1 MASTFDA
8 YPPAARSSA
17 AESPSKL
24 RDEINRMS
32 QRLVRARQ
40 SYAQDLL
47 SGDPEVPLDEQLSVI
62 ESYMARLE
70 VATEQLRQHD
80 AGERPRGP
88 TFRTSPCRCVL
99 RRRPRAQPEVH
110 RPQQEVPHAWSPQ
123 APAAAPAPAPS
134 TGPGIANP
142 DGSPLLGDGG
152 TVLRT
157 EDAAVGEYIR
167 HAADQRW
174 LTSNGRFAGGDLD
187 AICEVILAALA
198 HKHGVA
204 LEDERQ
210 RLARQVDARY
220 RRDYG

>member
-1 MASTFDA
+1 MASMFDA

-17 AESPSKL
+17 ADSPSKL

-80 AGERPRGP
+80 AGELPAVDVP
-88 TFRTSPCRCVL
+88 DEPLPVRTQAP
-99 RRRPRAQPEVH
+99 PPPPPEVQ

-123 APAAAPAPAPS
+123 APAPARAPS

-174 LTSNGRFAGGDLD
+174 LTSNGRSAGGELD

-198 HKHGVA
+198 HKHGVP

>member
-8 YPPAARSSA
+8 YPPAARSSP

-47 SGDPEVPLDEQLSVI
+47 SGDPEVPLDEQLTVI

-80 AGERPRGP
+80 AGEIPAAEAPEERAP
-88 TFRTSPCRCVL
+88 V
-99 RRRPRAQPEVH
+99 RAQAPPAPTPPPEVQ
-110 RPQQEVPHAWSPQ
+110 RPQHEVPHAWSPQ
-123 APAAAPAPAPS
+123 APAPAPAPS

>member
-1 MASTFDA
+1 MASVFDA

-17 AESPSKL
+17 ADSPSKL

-47 SGDPEVPLDEQLSVI
+47 SGDPEVPLDEQLAVI
-62 ESYMARLE
+62 ESYTARLE

-80 AGERPRGP
+80 AGEVPAVDARDEALP
-88 TFRTSPCRCVL
+88 V
-99 RRRPRAQPEVH
+99 RAPAPPPPPPPAEVH
-110 RPQQEVPHAWSPQ
+110 RPLQEVPHAWSPQ
-123 APAAAPAPAPS
+123 APAPAVAPP

-187 AICEVILAALA
+187 VICEVILAALA